1 MKCFTLLVWLLAGM
15 VAGGCAYRGSGKT
28 APAAPKAAAVAPAIV
43 TPDNSLK
50 ARVAS
55 FNSVGR
61 FVVLSVAAGPM
72 PNLDQTLF
80 LYRNG
85 LKVAE
90 LKVTGPQN
98 ENNTVADLIAGD
110 AQVGDDVRDQ

>member
-1 MKCFTLLVWLLAGM
+1 MKFFTPLILLLAGIL
-15 VAGGCAYRGSGKT
+15 AGGCAYTGPGRTS
-28 APAAPKAAAVAPAIV
+28 PAEPKANAVAPAIV

-50 ARVAS
+50 AKVAS
-55 FNSVGR
+55 YNSAGR

-72 PNLDQTLF
+72 PGLDQTLF
-80 LYRNG
+80 LYRGG

-98 ENNTVADLIAGD
+98 ENNIVADLVTGD
-110 AQVGDDVRDQ
+110 AQTGDDVRDQ

>member
-1 MKCFTLLVWLLAGM
+1 MKMFSPLVWLLAGM
-15 VAGGCAYRGSGKT
+15 FAVGCAHTGS
-28 APAAPKAAAVAPAIV
+28 PVAAPKSSAIV
-43 TPDNSLK
+43 TPDTSLQ
-50 ARVAS
+50 ARVAVY
-55 FNSVGR
+55 NSTGR

-72 PNLDQTLF
+72 PSLDQTLF

-98 ENNTVADLIAGD
+98 ENNIVADLISGD
-110 AQVGDDVRDQ
+110 AKAGDDVRDR